1 LQLLSKRKEARRIM
15 KLKEI
20 IGFPYYMM
28 DVETG
33 NLYSCFDGLRE
44 LGARKKGSDKLW
56 YSLRR
61 DGCTFSFSQNRLWY
75 AALNDIPVDR
85 IPRYVQVKRTE
96 DGQFHL
102 MSYRE
107 RAEHMNKVMA
117 ENSTKNRMAIL
128 ERRAKEIGI
137 LMRCYES
144 SNYKEA
150 YEYIMGI
157 KKEIIARYRRSY
169 GGNSDTAQAL
179 FDVAVDLM
187 MSRLRLPS
195 CRMSDLTN
203 NVIKNMHKEHE
214 KMRLQRRATA
224 EWMYQQAKKGTQINM
239 SIYENQ

>member
-1 LQLLSKRKEARRIM
+1 M

-20 IGFPYYMM
+20 IDFPYYMM

-33 NLYSCFDGLRE
+33 CLYSCFDGMKKLM
-44 LGARKKGSDKLW
+44 GRKKNSDLLW
-56 YSLRR
+56 YHLRR
-61 DGCTFSFSQNRLWY
+61 NGSTFSLSQNRLWY
-75 AALNDIPVDR
+75 AALNGIRTDR
-85 IPRYVQVKRTE
+85 IPSDVQVTRTE
-96 DGQFHL
+96 DGEFRL

-107 RAEHMNKVMA
+107 RAEHTNAVVAKKSA
-117 ENSTKNRMAIL
+117 NNRMAIL

-157 KKEIIARYRRSY
+157 KEECIVQYRRSY
-169 GGNSDTAQAL
+169 GGNSDTAQVL
-179 FDVAVDLM
+179 FDVAADVI

-203 NVIKNMHKEHE
+203 NVLKEMHKEHE

-224 EWMYQQAKKGTQINM
+224 EWMYQQAKKGKHMDM
-239 SIYENQ
+239 SIYENR

>member
-1 LQLLSKRKEARRIM
+1 
-15 KLKEI
+15 
-20 IGFPYYMM
+20 MM

>member
-1 LQLLSKRKEARRIM
+1 
-15 KLKEI
+15 
-20 IGFPYYMM
+20 MM

-33 NLYSCFDGLRE
+33 CLYSCFDGMKKLM
-44 LGARKKGSDKLW
+44 GRKKGSDLLW
-56 YSLRR
+56 YHLRR

-85 IPRYVQVKRTE
+85 IPSDVQVTRTE
-96 DGQFHL
+96 DGEFHL

-117 ENSTKNRMAIL
+117 ENSAKNRMAIL

-179 FDVAVDLM
+179 FDVAVDVM

-203 NVIKNMHKEHE
+203 NMVKNMHKEHE

-224 EWMYQQAKKGTQINM
+224 EWMYQQAKKGKHMDM
-239 SIYENQ
+239 SIYENR

>member
-1 LQLLSKRKEARRIM
+1 M

-20 IGFPYYMM
+20 IDFPYYMM

-33 NLYSCFDGLRE
+33 CLYSFFDGMRQLS
-44 LGARKKGSDKLW
+44 ARKKGSDKLW

-85 IPRYVQVKRTE
+85 IPSDVQVKRTG

-117 ENSTKNRMAIL
+117 ENSAKNRMAIL

-157 KKEIIARYRRSY
+157 KEELIARYRRSY

-179 FDVAVDLM
+179 FDVAVDVM

-203 NVIKNMHKEHE
+203 NVVKNMHKEHE

-224 EWMYQQAKKGTQINM
+224 EWMYQQAKKGKHMDM
-239 SIYENQ
+239 SIYENR

>member
-1 LQLLSKRKEARRIM
+1 M
-15 KLKEI
+15 KLKDI
-20 IGFPYYMM
+20 IDFPYYMM

-33 NLYSCFDGLRE
+33 QLYSCFDGMKKLM
-44 LGARKKGSDKLW
+44 GRKKNSDLLW
-56 YSLRR
+56 YHLRR

-85 IPRYVQVKRTE
+85 IPRDVQVTRTG

-107 RAEHMNKVMA
+107 RAEHTNKVMA
-117 ENSTKNRMAIL
+117 EKSASNRMAIL

-157 KKEIIARYRRSY
+157 KKELIARYRRSY

-179 FDVAVDLM
+179 FDVAVDVI

-203 NVIKNMHKEHE
+203 NVLKEMHKERE

-224 EWMYQQAKKGTQINM
+224 EWMYQQARKG
-239 SIYENQ
+239 